1 MFNIGEAVCSEKYV
15 AFLIT
20 LATGYAL
27 CCEKCV
33 VLFSCC
39 KHDSQCKH
47 WSTVTLTTHC
57 PQGGLCRRS
66 QQHHRR
72 TAKMLKPKMLQRLQ

>member
-1 MFNIGEAVCSEKYV
+1 MFNIGEAVCCEKYV

-47 WSTVTLTTHC
+47 
-57 PQGGLCRRS
+57 
-66 QQHHRR
+66 
-72 TAKMLKPKMLQRLQ
+72 